1 MVYLLIGHLKG
12 SDSTLSTQT
21 RTHISQKKKRFRQFQ
36 QAAHSAGTLCLS
48 GVVYVPHVSSLISL
62 SPSTPSIPE
71 NPHCTWL
78 LPTADKTAD
87 RWQTTPLSFTPTP
100 TGDSGGSSISSP
112 RGHGLKRQSG
122 RETARRGRE
131 KGRREQVA
139 QTVASNISGPELL
152 RGIFRTSLLHV
163 PAPPLV
169 STNYASSLYLDGGR
183 S

>member
-1 MVYLLIGHLKG
+1 MTAHYPPKPAHTFLRRRKG
-12 SDSTLSTQT
+12 SGSFSRL
-21 RTHISQKKKRFRQFQ
+21 HIQ
-36 QAAHSAGTLCLS
+36 QARFVFQVLFMFLMSH
-48 GVVYVPHVSSLISL
+48 PSSLSLPQLPPSLKTLIAHGSFRLQIRLQIDGKPPLSL
-62 SPSTPSIPE
+62 SPP
-71 NPHCTWL
+71 
-78 LPTADKTAD
+78 
-87 RWQTTPLSFTPTP
+87 PTP

-169 STNYASSLYLDGGR
+169 STNYASSLYLDRGR